1 MKVAKGEST
10 VNRRKQ
16 GISWSLILVAL
27 LLTTTA
33 ALAGDLDT
41 PAPPSDPGS
50 AMFTLEDLYN
60 RLSYGTAGAKRS
72 GAFTGPVAT
81 PGSTMR
87 TLDQI
92 MAKAPALNGSAATA
106 AEVVTGKTYWG
117 LSSGSNWGALTGA
130 MANVG
135 AQNITPGTTP
145 QTISQGYHDGT
156 GTVAGDA
163 NLVTANIKSGATIF
177 GVAGNANVVNTS
189 SGTATAGSLLTGAT
203 AWVAGAE
210 VTGTMANVGA
220 QNITPST
227 TPRTIT
233 QGYHDG
239 TGTVAGDANLVTA
252 NIKSGATI
260 FGVGGNANVL
270 DTSSGT
276 ATAGSLLS
284 GATAWVAGAEVT
296 GTMANVGAQNIT
308 PGTTPR
314 TISQGYHSGT
324 GTVAGD
330 ANLVT
335 ANIKSGVSIFGVS
348 GDANVVNTSS
358 GTATAGSL
366 LSGTTAWVDGAEIT
380 GAMPN
385 VGAQNITPS
394 TTSQTIS
401 PGYHS
406 GAGAVAGDANLTA
419 GNIKAGATVFGV
431 TGTFTTA
438 IAKRVNKTGQTTCWN
453 ALGNSIGC
461 SGTGQDGDYQYGIDP
476 VVAPTGGITG
486 AYNSPV
492 STGTRFIDNNDGTVI
507 DTLTALIWQKDSSCH
522 GAKTWQGA
530 LDACNDLSA
539 TSGCGLS
546 DGSTAGQWRLPNV
559 NELHSLG
566 PVWPLAAPFVGNLA
580 SHYWSSTTYAFDVN
594 SAWVVYFYVGF
605 VYYYVKSYGYYV
617 RCVRGGQ

>member
-1 MKVAKGEST
+1 M
-10 VNRRKQ
+10 
-16 GISWSLILVAL
+16 
-27 LLTTTA
+27 
-33 ALAGDLDT
+33 
-41 PAPPSDPGS
+41 
-50 AMFTLEDLYN
+50 
-60 RLSYGTAGAKRS
+60 
-72 GAFTGPVAT
+72 
-81 PGSTMR
+81 
-87 TLDQI
+87 
-92 MAKAPALNGSAATA
+92 
-106 AEVVTGKTYWG
+106 
-117 LSSGSNWGALTGA
+117 
-130 MANVG
+130 
-135 AQNITPGTTP
+135 
-145 QTISQGYHDGT
+145 
-156 GTVAGDA
+156 
-163 NLVTANIKSGATIF
+163 TANIKSGVSIF
-177 GVAGNANVVNTS
+177 GVSGDANVVNTS
-189 SGTATAGSLLTGAT
+189 SGTATAGSLLSGTT
-203 AWVAGAE
+203 AWVGGAE

-227 TPRTIT
+227 TS
-233 QGYHDG
+233 Q
-239 TGTVAGDANLVTA
+239 
-252 NIKSGATI
+252 
-260 FGVGGNANVL
+260 
-270 DTSSGT
+270 
-276 ATAGSLLS
+276 
-284 GATAWVAGAEVT
+284 
-296 GTMANVGAQNIT
+296 
-308 PGTTPR
+308 
-314 TISQGYHSGT
+314 TISPGYHSGT

-419 GNIKAGATVFGV
+419 ENIKAGVTVFEV

-438 IAKRVNKTGQTTCWN
+438 IAKRVNKTGQTACWD
-453 ALGNSIGC
+453 AGGNSIAC
-461 SGTGQDGDYQYGIDP
+461 SGTGQDGEYKYGMDP
-476 VVAPTGGITG
+476 VIEPTGGSTTG

-492 STGTRFIDNNDGTVI
+492 STGTRFIDNNDGTVT

-522 GAKTWQGA
+522 GYKTWQGA
-530 LDACNDLSA
+530 LDACNNLSAA

-566 PVWPLAAPFVGNLA
+566 PVWPLAAPFVGNLD
-580 SHYWSSTTYAFDVN
+580 SLSWSSTTYAGFFDI
-594 SAWVVYFYVGF
+594 AWIVGFEVGYVYVGN
-605 VYYYVKSYGYYV
+605 KSLDVDV